1 MSCVLVTL
9 QRSIHALSEAE
20 QTFAPRLGSGIAL
33 VGQEMASLGA
43 RSIAA
48 ASSPLHHRGSLGGE
62 LLDRWP
68 ALTVT
73 PCSHLGRRRAAGL
86 LHRLEAMAHSP
97 APQNWSSAEML
108 EFI

>member
-43 RSIAA
+43 RSITA
-48 ASSPLHHRGSLGGE
+48 ASSPGLPWWRAVRQVACAHCDSMLSLRKKEGCGLASQAGGHGPLACTSE
-62 LLDRWP
+62 LVL
-68 ALTVT
+68 
-73 PCSHLGRRRAAGL
+73 S
-86 LHRLEAMAHSP
+86 
-97 APQNWSSAEML
+97 
-108 EFI
+108 